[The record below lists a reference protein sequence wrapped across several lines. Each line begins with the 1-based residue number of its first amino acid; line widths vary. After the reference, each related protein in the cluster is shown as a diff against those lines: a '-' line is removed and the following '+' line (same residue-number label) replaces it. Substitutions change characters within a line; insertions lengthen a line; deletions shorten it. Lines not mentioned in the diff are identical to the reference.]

1 MTETIVLQRQYPVVK
16 QSQPR
21 TMYPKAFYD
30 FVVLSRAD
38 TSISEIDSVTTA
50 VLFVQAPSI
59 VSLAPDLLF
68 FGRLDREHIS

>member
-1 MTETIVLQRQYPVVK
+1 
-16 QSQPR
+16 
-21 TMYPKAFYD
+21 MYPKAFYD